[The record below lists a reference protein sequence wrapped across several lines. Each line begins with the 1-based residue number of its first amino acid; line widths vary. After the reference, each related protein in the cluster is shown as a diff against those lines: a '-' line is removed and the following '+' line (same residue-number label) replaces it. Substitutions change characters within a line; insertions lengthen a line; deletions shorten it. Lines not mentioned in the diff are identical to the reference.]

1 MKNESAKKS
10 LEKSK
15 NVLEEKRKTVK
26 RKICIK
32 KDTDLY
38 NNCYELR
45 SRAINYYHS
54 LQHHFLLNIQCKTT
68 EDMNVKN
75 TERFTII
82 MYKDSSIGSLS
93 FTDIIKN
100 CIINPKKLIKTQ

>member
-1 MKNESAKKS
+1 MKNESVKKS

-32 KDTDLY
+32 KDTHVY

-45 SRAINYYHS
+45 SRAIKNHSILINAQNRPERTSICYHIWENQLHQKNFETNKTA
-54 LQHHFLLNIQCKTT
+54 LQ
-68 EDMNVKN
+68 
-75 TERFTII
+75 
-82 MYKDSSIGSLS
+82 
-93 FTDIIKN
+93 
-100 CIINPKKLIKTQ
+100 